1 MNITEKDKQSL
12 TMGLLW
18 IQRNITI
25 QRDASGGIGRYA
37 SMDGIL
43 RAVDA
48 ALMELGIVRRW
59 TTRTVDTSQ
68 GVMLEVSC
76 TLTHAETGESIEG
89 AFSAPITIPE
99 SKGGRQILSGE
110 QAAGKVE
117 TYGRRRSLMAALG
130 LVEET
135 TDRTP
140 AAAKLSAAPSIE
152 GRMQRLIELAE
163 QTGGIDEVRGE
174 LTARLGNFNAWRGLS
189 DEEFNNLIDEVT
201 KALDVPL

>member
-1 MNITEKDKQSL
+1 MDITDKDKKSL
-12 TMGLLW
+12 TLGLLW
-18 IQRNITI
+18 IQRNITV
-25 QRDASGGIGRYA
+25 QRDTSGGIGRYA

-140 AAAKLSAAPSIE
+140 VAAKLSAAPSIE

-174 LTARLGNFNAWRGLS
+174 LTARLGSFNAWRGLS
-189 DEEFNNLIDEVT
+189 DNEFDNLIDEVT

>member
-1 MNITEKDKQSL
+1 MHITDKDKQSL
-12 TMGLLW
+12 TLGLLW

-135 TDRTP
+135 TDRAP

-189 DEEFNNLIDEVT
+189 DEEFDSLIDEVT

>member
-1 MNITEKDKQSL
+1 MSITEKDKQNL
-12 TMGLLW
+12 TLGLLW
-18 IQRNITI
+18 VQRNITVK
-25 QRDASGGIGRYA
+25 RDASGGIGRYA

-76 TLTHAETGESIEG
+76 TLTHAETGETVEG
-89 AFSAPITIPE
+89 AFSAPMMIPE

-135 TDRTP
+135 TDRQP
-140 AAAKLSAAPSIE
+140 VAVSHSAAPSID
-152 GRMQRLIELAE
+152 GRMQRLIALAE
-163 QTGGIDEVRGE
+163 EAGGIDEVRAE
-174 LTARLGNFNAWRGLS
+174 LTARLGSFNAWRGLS
-189 DEEFNNLIDEVT
+189 DVDFDNLMGEVT
-201 KALDVPL
+201 KALNVPL

>member
-1 MNITEKDKQSL
+1 
-12 TMGLLW
+12 
-18 IQRNITI
+18 
-25 QRDASGGIGRYA
+25 
-37 SMDGIL
+37 MDGIL

-189 DEEFNNLIDEVT
+189 DEEFDNLIDEVT